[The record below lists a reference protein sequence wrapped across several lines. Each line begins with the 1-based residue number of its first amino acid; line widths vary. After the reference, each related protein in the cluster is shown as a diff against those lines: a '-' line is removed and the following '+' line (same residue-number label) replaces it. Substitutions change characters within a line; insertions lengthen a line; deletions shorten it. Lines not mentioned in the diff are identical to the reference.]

1 MSIMRPNMVQQENRL
16 RTVPDEALRDMLL
29 RMAQTNAVGSPEY
42 ILVAGEMQARKN
54 TRQQAAAGQPQ
65 EPPVIAELLTGVGLP
80 NMAAQQAPQMPPQ
93 LPEDS
98 GLGAMAAPN
107 MEMMDAPQYAG
118 GGIVAFSAG
127 DSVARAPV
135 SRTGLSPEDIEA
147 NRLREQIRRRYAF
160 TASPLGAISQQ
171 SPVFTPVGTTETRP
185 FHEKRRGLQD
195 LLKALPN
202 LNKEQLQQLDIEL
215 QKMDQKP
222 PPQTARQIAQQ
233 DIGFGPGKFAP
244 AYGPQDVAGA
254 SDVQIPGVAETA
266 PPPAPEKEP
275 PAGLAAIAAPRPFD
289 EVFEMARKYAK
300 GMGPAAE
307 TLPSVTDAVAQQK
320 QAMQEAGFDFNLIK
334 DQIAEVRAEKEQSK
348 EDRKEAVNL
357 RLLEAGLGIMAGES
371 PHAFVNI
378 GKGATPALKGLS
390 DDIKEIKKIDRERD
404 KAMRDL
410 ATADNQIAAGMGLS
424 AIRSRESAMER
435 IARSDESRATREA
448 NIAQIITSSDTQRYV
463 ADQGV
468 ASARETRASSQLAT
482 RENTALKQ
490 AQDQIQKELVMN
502 PALATDPAAYTRRLT
517 QLYNQN
523 LSLLLNEK
531 RDTETDLSGWGT
543 PRVKK

>member
-1 MSIMRPNMVQQENRL
+1 MVQQENRL
-16 RTVPDEALRDMLL
+16 RTVPDEALREMLL

-107 MEMMDAPQYAG
+107 MEMMDAPQYAE
-118 GGIVAFSAG
+118 GGIVAFQAG
-127 DSVARAPV
+127 GEARSPFSRGV
-135 SRTGLSPEDIEA
+135 STQIENLKRMWQEARTPTERQRIQREMENIAIRPWEGVTDPEYQRRTGEMERLGGQLRSLDGVPEAMPADVSSGEA
-147 NRLREQIRRRYAF
+147 
-160 TASPLGAISQQ
+160 
-171 SPVFTPVGTTETRP
+171 V
-185 FHEKRRGLQD
+185 D
-195 LLKALPN
+195 KALA
-202 LNKEQLQQLDIEL
+202 K
-215 QKMDQKP
+215 
-222 PPQTARQIAQQ
+222 
-233 DIGFGPGKFAP
+233 
-244 AYGPQDVAGA
+244 AG
-254 SDVQIPGVAETA
+254 VQYEPKQ

-289 EVFEMARKYAK
+289 QVFEMARNYAK

-348 EDRKEAVNL
+348 ADRKDAINL

-435 IARSDESRATREA
+435 IARSDESRANREA
-448 NIAQIITSSDTQRYV
+448 NIAQVITSADTQRYV

-468 ASARETRASSQLAT
+468 ASAQLGRAEQREDRLVIEAQRQARELIKASPRGLTMSPEELEREVSTLARSIYSQMK
-482 RENTALKQ
+482 ALPTGKTPAGQ
-490 AQDQIQKELVMN
+490 ARGNVVN
-502 PALATDPAAYTRRLT
+502 GVYVPAG
-517 QLYNQN
+517 Q
-523 LSLLLNEK
+523 
-531 RDTETDLSGWGT
+531 
-543 PRVKK
+543 